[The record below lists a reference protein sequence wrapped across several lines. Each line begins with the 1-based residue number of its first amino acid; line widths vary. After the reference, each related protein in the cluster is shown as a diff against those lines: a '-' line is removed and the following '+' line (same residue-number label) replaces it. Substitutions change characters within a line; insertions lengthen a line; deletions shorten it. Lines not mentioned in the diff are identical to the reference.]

1 MILWPVYDECTD
13 VIEFRRETCRD
24 GYAVVWPLMGAM
36 DGAGDHTGDGGGS
49 WSKMKEDLCRPNRC
63 SRTLLGVA
71 VPFVGGA
78 RPSKDDREL
87 SVLLSLYGFIM
98 M

>member
-1 MILWPVYDECTD
+1 MGLWLAYERTD
-13 VIEFRRETCRD
+13 VIEFRRDTCRD

-36 DGAGDHTGDGGGS
+36 DPAGDHAGDGGGS
-49 WSKMKEDLCRPNRC
+49 ESRMKEDLCRPSRD

-78 RPSKDDREL
+78 RASKDDREL
-87 SVLLSLYGFIM
+87 RVLPSL
-98 M
+98 

>member
-1 MILWPVYDECTD
+1 MILWLVYERTD

-49 WSKMKEDLCRPNRC
+49 
-63 SRTLLGVA
+63 
-71 VPFVGGA
+71 
-78 RPSKDDREL
+78 
-87 SVLLSLYGFIM
+87 
-98 M
+98 